1 MKALPRI
8 QPSGVS
14 VSWRLKAVDSS
25 GRSGGRGGEAGGV
38 PAPELCC
45 PQWSFPWSWVDALGC
60 LPDFWGPEEQRL
72 LVLCGPAQTTSQNH
86 PSTRSIPWF
95 LAHSEAQLGSAGAVA
110 RSQTSPLDTCSG
122 FCLCPREFL
131 SRIPL
136 PGGPGNYSAGAHTHM
151 PLTYTCIHSSS
162 HMHACSHTS
171 TRLTHTHIHLHTHIY
186 TRAYTH
192 TRMLTPPCTH
202 KCMPSRAYR
211 RRAVRWRRTA
221 FGVTRSEVSLLTLG
235 QQRSQ
240 APWDQ
245 HQHHRVECVADQP
258 RRSSCRYSWV

>member
-1 MKALPRI
+1 MKAVPRI

-38 PAPELCC
+38 PAPGLCC

-95 LAHSEAQLGSAGAVA
+95 LAHSEAQSCSAGVVA

-171 TRLTHTHIHLHTHIY
+171 TRLMHTRIHLHTCTHIY
-186 TRAYTH
+186 THMLTH
-192 TRMLTPPCTH
+192 TLACSHPLAHTNACPPELTGGGLSGGGGQHLVSPALRLVCSH
-202 KCMPSRAYR
+202 WASR
-211 RRAVRWRRTA
+211 
-221 FGVTRSEVSLLTLG
+221 S
-235 QQRSQ
+235 
-240 APWDQ
+240 
-245 HQHHRVECVADQP
+245 P
-258 RRSSCRYSWV
+258 RLPGTSISIAGWNV

>member
-1 MKALPRI
+1 MKAVPRI

-38 PAPELCC
+38 PAPGLCC

-95 LAHSEAQLGSAGAVA
+95 LAHSETQRGSAGAVT
-110 RSQTSPLDTCSG
+110 RSQTSPLDTGSG

-131 SRIPL
+131 SRIPQV
-136 PGGPGNYSAGAHTHM
+136 NTHTCHSHTHA
-151 PLTYTCIHSSS
+151 YIHS
-162 HMHACSHTS
+162 HVHACSHTS

-186 TRAYTH
+186 THAYTH

-202 KCMPSRAYR
+202 KCTPSRAYR
-211 RRAVRWRRTA
+211 RRALRWGRTA

-245 HQHHRVECVADQP
+245 HRHHRVECVADQP